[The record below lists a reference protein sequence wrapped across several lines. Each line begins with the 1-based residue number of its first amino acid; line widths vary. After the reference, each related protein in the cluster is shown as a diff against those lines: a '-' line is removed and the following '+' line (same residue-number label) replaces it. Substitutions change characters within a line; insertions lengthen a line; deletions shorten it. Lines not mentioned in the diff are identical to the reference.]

1 MRAMLFL
8 LLMLAIIFAIS
19 MKENAVFPYWQGR
32 LPQITTCLKEGRF
45 RDAVAAAVDATIHE
59 KERLFNRASEPRG
72 EVPTRR
78 VPELQDYAPAS
89 EDHAPAIE
97 ERAPAIEDTT
107 GRAESVLVI
116 E

>member
-1 MRAMLFL
+1 MRAMLLL

-32 LPQITTCLKEGRF
+32 LPQITTCLKEGRI
-45 RDAVAAAVDATIHE
+45 RDAIAAAVDASITE
-59 KERLFNRASEPRG
+59 KERLFNRVSEPRG
-72 EVPTRR
+72 ETPTRR
-78 VPELQDYAPAS
+78 VPELQDYAPAT
-89 EDHAPAIE
+89 ED
-97 ERAPAIEDTT
+97 RAPAPEDTT